1 MLFRSWKTPE
11 EERKKIGDEIGRLVS
26 QGLQPRRILILSP
39 HRQENSSLAGLGK
52 IKEWPLV
59 RYSDAVGVSG
69 KSLEKVNST
78 GNAVRFET
86 IRSFKGLEADVVFLI
101 GVCAGEHCTRPDVYV
116 GGSRAR
122 FLLYVFYQEGCG
134 LVD

>member
-1 MLFRSWKTPE
+1 
-11 EERKKIGDEIGRLVS
+11 VS

-39 HRQENSSLAGLGK
+39 HRQENSSLAGLNK

-59 RYSDAVGVSG
+59 RYSDAVGITGDAHAGTLVKGS
-69 KSLEKVNST
+69 VT

-101 GVCAGEHCTRPDVYV
+101 GICEGEHCTRPDVYV

-122 FLLYVFYQEGCG
+122 FLLYVFYQEGCR
-134 LVD
+134 LVE